1 MASVSKEQNGRWR
14 VQFFPP
20 ECRKRQTL
28 RLGKVTQRVAEEVR
42 RHVERIIA
50 SRVAGLPLEEQCES
64 WVARLPGPLRQ
75 RLIDLQVIGDTGR
88 KQRSTLGG
96 FLADYIAARTDI
108 EVSTREALRGAGR
121 WLEAYFGPDRDLDS
135 ITPGEADAYRTWLGS
150 EGKQAENT
158 TRRLCGRA
166 KQFFRAALRQR
177 LIRENPFAEMK
188 KLIVGASPERRIKF
202 IDDTKSR
209 RVLAACPD
217 DEWRLIFALARYGGL
232 RVPSELVGL
241 KWEDIDWK
249 AGRFTVTCTKTKHH
263 EGRELRLVPI
273 FPELRPY
280 LEKWRDQAPEDSKWV
295 IGRSRSGKAN
305 LRTQMLRILK
315 RAGIAYWPKLFQNLR
330 SSRETELMAVYPA
343 HVVCAWL
350 GNTPKVAMKHYLQV
364 TEEDFRKASESPTD
378 RQAG

>member
-75 RLIDLQVIGDTGR
+75 RLIDLQVIADTGR
-88 KQRSTLGG
+88 KQRSTLAG
-96 FLADYIAARTDI
+96 FLADYIATRTDV
-108 EVSTREALRGAGR
+108 EASTRDNYRSAAR

-135 ITPGEADAYRTWLGS
+135 IAPGEADAYRTWLGT

-202 IDDTKSR
+202 IDDAKAR

-241 KWEDIDWK
+241 KWDDIDWK
-249 AGRFTVTCTKTKHH
+249 AGRFTVTCIKTKHH

-280 LEKWRDQAPEDSKWV
+280 LEAWRNQAPEDSTWV

-315 RAGIAYWPKLFQNLR
+315 RAKIRSWPKLFQNLR
-330 SSRETELMAVYPA
+330 SSRETELMAAYPA

-364 TEEDFRKASESPTD
+364 TDDDYRRAAGSPTD

>member
-1 MASVSKEQNGRWR
+1 MASASKEKNGRWR

-20 ECRKRQTL
+20 GCRKRQTL
-28 RLGKVTQRVAEEVR
+28 RLGKVPQRVAEEVC
-42 RHVERIIA
+42 RHIERIIA
-50 SRVAGLPLEEQCES
+50 SREAGLPLEEQSEN

-75 RLIDLQVIGDTGR
+75 RLIDLQVICDTGR
-88 KQRSTLGG
+88 KQRGTLGG
-96 FLADYIAARTDI
+96 FVADYIAARTDI
-108 EVSTREALRGAGR
+108 ETSTRESLRGAGR
-121 WLEAYFGPDRDLDS
+121 WLEAYFGADRDMDS
-135 ITPGEADAYRTWLGS
+135 ITPGEADAYRAWLRS

-158 TRRLCGRA
+158 ARRLCGRA

-177 LIRENPFAEMK
+177 LIRENPFADMK
-188 KLIVGASPERRIKF
+188 KLIVGASPEQRIKF
-202 IDDTKSR
+202 IDSAKAQ

-241 KWEDIDWK
+241 KWDDIDWK
-249 AGRFTVTCTKTKHH
+249 PGRFTVTCVKTKHH
-263 EGRELRLVPI
+263 EGREVRVVPI

-280 LEKWRDQAPEDSKWV
+280 LEAWRRQNTEDSTWV
-295 IGRSRSGKAN
+295 IRRSRSGKAN

-315 RAGIAYWPKLFQNLR
+315 RAKIRSWPKLFQNLR
-330 SSRETELMAVYPA
+330 SSRETELMAVFPV

-364 TEEDFRKASESPTD
+364 TDEDYRKAADSPTD